1 MYQNNLENVSI
12 LKIKVYLRNLKDKID
27 TGMKTKVVIFSRVS
41 TLVQDY
47 TRQTNELMEYAE
59 KMGYT
64 VEKVFEEKISGA
76 KKNEE
81 RKELMAMMTYIKSNQ
96 IEKVLT
102 WELSR
107 IGRNA
112 VQVLQVIEM
121 LNEAKVSL
129 YIKNYNLE
137 TLNPD
142 GTVNPLSQFM
152 VQILNSVN
160 EMERQTIVQR
170 LRSGYSQHRA
180 LNRPVGR
187 KPGVQVKPDS
197 QFLQE
202 NKEVAKLLKQGY
214 SVRKVM
220 KLTDRSSGTVQK
232 VKKLIS

>member
-1 MYQNNLENVSI
+1 MSI
-12 LKIKVYLRNLKDKID
+12 R
-27 TGMKTKVVIFSRVS
+27 VVIFSRVS
-41 TLVQDY
+41 TQAQDY
-47 TRQTNELMEYAE
+47 QRQTEELLEYAN
-59 KMGYT
+59 KMGYS
-64 VEKVFEEKISGA
+64 VENVFEEKISGA

-81 RKELMAMMTYIKSNQ
+81 RKELMAMMSFIKSNQ

-121 LNEAKVSL
+121 LNDAKISL

-137 TLNPD
+137 TLNPN

-160 EMERQTIVQR
+160 EMERQTIVMR
-170 LRSGYSQHRA
+170 LRSGYSSARSKGIK
-180 LNRPVGR
+180 VGR
-187 KPGVQVKPDS
+187 KTGVQVKSDD
-197 QFLQE
+197 QFLKE
-202 NKEVAKLLKQGY
+202 NKEVAKLLKQGF

-232 VKKLIS
+232 VKKLIAN

>member
-1 MYQNNLENVSI
+1 MNV
-12 LKIKVYLRNLKDKID
+12 KVI
-27 TGMKTKVVIFSRVS
+27 IFSRVS
-41 TLVQDY
+41 TLAQDY
-47 TRQTNELMEYAE
+47 QRQTDELLEYAD
-59 KMGYT
+59 KMGYS

-76 KKNEE
+76 KNNEE
-81 RKELMAMMTYIKSNQ
+81 RKVLMAMMSYIKSNR

-121 LNEAKVSL
+121 LNEAKISL

-137 TLNPD
+137 TLNPNR
-142 GTVNPLSQFM
+142 TINPLSQFM

-170 LRSGYSQHRA
+170 LRSGYSAARSKGI
-180 LNRPVGR
+180 RVGR
-187 KPGVQVKPDS
+187 KTGVQVKSDD
-197 QFLQE
+197 QFLKE
-202 NKEVAKLLKQGY
+202 NKEVAKLLKQGF

-232 VKKLIS
+232 VKKLITN

>member
-1 MYQNNLENVSI
+1 MNV
-12 LKIKVYLRNLKDKID
+12 
-27 TGMKTKVVIFSRVS
+27 KVVIFSRVS
-41 TLVQDY
+41 TLTQDY
-47 TRQTNELMEYAE
+47 QRQTDELLEYAD
-59 KMGYT
+59 KMGYS

-81 RKELMAMMTYIKSNQ
+81 RKELMAMMSYIKNNH

-112 VQVLQVIEM
+112 IQVLQVIEM
-121 LNEAKVSL
+121 LNEAKISL

-137 TLNPD
+137 TLNQN
-142 GTVNPLSQFM
+142 GTINPLSQFM

-170 LRSGYSQHRA
+170 LRSGYSAARSKGI
-180 LNRPVGR
+180 RVGR
-187 KPGVQVKPDS
+187 KTGVQVKSDD
-197 QFLQE
+197 QFLKE
-202 NKEVAKLLKQGY
+202 NKEVAKLLKQGF

-232 VKKLIS
+232 VKKLITN

>member
-1 MYQNNLENVSI
+1 MSI
-12 LKIKVYLRNLKDKID
+12 R
-27 TGMKTKVVIFSRVS
+27 VVIFSRVS
-41 TLVQDY
+41 TQAQDY
-47 TRQTNELMEYAE
+47 QRQTEELLEYAN
-59 KMGYT
+59 KMGYS

-81 RKELMAMMTYIKSNQ
+81 RKELMAMMSFIKSNR

-121 LNEAKVSL
+121 LNESEISL

-137 TLNPD
+137 TLNSN
-142 GTVNPLSQFM
+142 GTINPLSQFM

-170 LRSGYSQHRA
+170 LRSGYSAAR
-180 LNRPVGR
+180 NKGIKVGR
-187 KPGVQVKPDS
+187 KSGVQVKSND
-197 QFLQE
+197 QFLKE
-202 NKEVAKLLKQGY
+202 NKEVAKLLKQGF

-220 KLTDRSSGTVQK
+220 KLTDRSSRTVQK
-232 VKKLIS
+232 VKKLIIN

>member
-1 MYQNNLENVSI
+1 MSV
-12 LKIKVYLRNLKDKID
+12 KVI
-27 TGMKTKVVIFSRVS
+27 IFSRVS
-41 TLVQDY
+41 TLAQDY
-47 TRQTNELMEYAE
+47 QRQTDELLEYAD
-59 KMGYT
+59 KMGYS

-81 RKELMAMMTYIKSNQ
+81 RKELMAMMSYVKNNQ

-121 LNEAKVSL
+121 LNDAKISL

-137 TLNPD
+137 TLNPN

-170 LRSGYSQHRA
+170 LRSGYSSARSKGIK
-180 LNRPVGR
+180 VGR
-187 KPGVQVKPDS
+187 KTGVQVKSDD
-197 QFLQE
+197 QFLKE
-202 NKEVAKLLKQGY
+202 NKEVAKLLKQGF

-232 VKKLIS
+232 VKKLVF

>member
-1 MYQNNLENVSI
+1 M
-12 LKIKVYLRNLKDKID
+12 KVR
-27 TGMKTKVVIFSRVS
+27 VVIFSRVS
-41 TLVQDY
+41 TLAQDY
-47 TRQTNELMEYAE
+47 QRQTDELLEYAS
-59 KMGYT
+59 KMGYS

-81 RKELMAMMTYIKSNQ
+81 RKELMAMMSYIKSNQ
-96 IEKVLT
+96 IAKVLT

-160 EMERQTIVQR
+160 EMERQTILHR
-170 LRSGYSQHRA
+170 LRSGYSAARSKGIK
-180 LNRPVGR
+180 VGR
-187 KPGVQVKPDS
+187 KTAVQVKSDE
-197 QFLQE
+197 QFLKE
-202 NKEVAKLLKQGY
+202 NKDVVKLLKQGL

-220 KLTDRSSGTVQK
+220 KLAEKSSGTVQK
-232 VKKLIS
+232 VKKMINV

>member
-1 MYQNNLENVSI
+1 M
-12 LKIKVYLRNLKDKID
+12 KVR
-27 TGMKTKVVIFSRVS
+27 VVIFSRVS
-41 TLVQDY
+41 TQAQDY
-47 TRQTNELMEYAE
+47 QRQTEELLEYAN
-59 KMGYT
+59 KMGYS

-81 RKELMAMMTYIKSNQ
+81 RKELMSMMSYIKNNR

-121 LNEAKVSL
+121 LNDAKISL

-137 TLNPD
+137 TLNTN
-142 GTVNPLSQFM
+142 GTINPLSQFM

-170 LRSGYSQHRA
+170 LRSGYSAAR
-180 LNRPVGR
+180 NKGIKVGR
-187 KPGVQVKPDS
+187 KSGVQVKSDD
-197 QFLQE
+197 QFLKE
-202 NKEVAKLLKQGY
+202 NKEVAKLLKQGF

-232 VKKLIS
+232 VKKLITN

>member
-1 MYQNNLENVSI
+1 MNKNTEI
-12 LKIKVYLRNLKDKID
+12 R
-27 TGMKTKVVIFSRVS
+27 VVIFVRVS
-41 TLVQDY
+41 TLAQDY
-47 TRQTNELMEYAE
+47 QRRTDELLEYA
-59 KMGYT
+59 KNMGYS
-64 VEKVFEEKISGA
+64 VERIFEEKISGA

-81 RKELMAMMTYIKSNQ
+81 RKELMGMMSYIKSNQ

-137 TLNPD
+137 TLNTD

-170 LRSGYSQHRA
+170 LRSGYSQHIA

-202 NKEVAKLLKQGY
+202 NKEVVKLLKQGY
-214 SVRKVM
+214 SVRKIM

-232 VKKLIS
+232 VKRIIN

>member
-1 MYQNNLENVSI
+1 MFEA
-12 LKIKVYLRNLKDKID
+12 
-27 TGMKTKVVIFSRVS
+27 MKTRVVIFSRVS
-41 TLVQDY
+41 TLAQDY
-47 TRQTNELMEYAE
+47 QRQTDELLEYAS
-59 KMGYT
+59 KMGYS
-64 VEKVFEEKISGA
+64 VERIFEEKISGA

-81 RKELMAMMTYIKSNQ
+81 RKELMAMMSFIKSNQ

-112 VQVLQVIEM
+112 VQVLQLVEM
-121 LNEAKVSL
+121 LNGAKVSL
-129 YIKNYNLE
+129 FIKNYNLE

-170 LRSGYSQHRA
+170 LQSGYRQHRA
-180 LNRPVGR
+180 LNKPVGR
-187 KPGVQVKPDS
+187 KPGVQIKTDE

-202 NKEVAKLLKQGY
+202 NKEVAKLLRQGY

-220 KLTDRSSGTVQK
+220 KLTDKSSGTVQK
-232 VKKLIS
+232 VKKFIA

>member
-1 MYQNNLENVSI
+1 MNV
-12 LKIKVYLRNLKDKID
+12 
-27 TGMKTKVVIFSRVS
+27 KVVIFSRVS
-41 TLVQDY
+41 TLAQDY
-47 TRQTNELMEYAE
+47 QRQTDELLEYAD
-59 KMGYT
+59 KMGYS

-81 RKELMAMMTYIKSNQ
+81 RKVLMAMMSYIQSNQ

-121 LNEAKVSL
+121 LNEAKISL

-137 TLNPD
+137 TLNQN
-142 GTVNPLSQFM
+142 GTINPLSQFM

-170 LRSGYSQHRA
+170 LRSGYSAARSKGI
-180 LNRPVGR
+180 RVGR
-187 KPGVQVKPDS
+187 KTGVQVKSDD
-197 QFLQE
+197 QFLKE
-202 NKEVAKLLKQGY
+202 NKEVAKLLKQGF

-232 VKKLIS
+232 VKKLITN

>member
-1 MYQNNLENVSI
+1 M
-12 LKIKVYLRNLKDKID
+12 KV
-27 TGMKTKVVIFSRVS
+27 KVVIFSRVS

-47 TRQTNELMEYAE
+47 KRQTDELLEYAS
-59 KMGYT
+59 KMGYS

-81 RKELMAMMTYIKSNQ
+81 RKVLMAMMSYIKSNQ

-112 VQVLQVIEM
+112 VHVLQVIEM

-170 LRSGYSQHRA
+170 LRSGYSAARSKGTK
-180 LNRPVGR
+180 VGR
-187 KPGVQVKPDS
+187 KAGVKVKSDDK
-197 QFLQE
+197 FLQE

-232 VKKLIS
+232 VKKIVIVN

>member
-1 MYQNNLENVSI
+1 MM
-12 LKIKVYLRNLKDKID
+12 R
-27 TGMKTKVVIFSRVS
+27 VVIFSRVS
-41 TLVQDY
+41 TLAQDY
-47 TRQTNELMEYAE
+47 QRQTDELLDYAT
-59 KMGYT
+59 KMGYS
-64 VEKVFEEKISGA
+64 VERIFEEKISGA

-81 RKELMAMMTYIKSNQ
+81 RKELMAMMSYIKSNQ

-112 VQVLQVIEM
+112 IQVLQVIEM

-170 LRSGYSQHRA
+170 LRSGYTAARK
-180 LNRPVGR
+180 NGTKVGR
-187 KPGVQVKPDS
+187 KTGVQVKTDEE
-197 QFLQE
+197 FLKE

-232 VKKLIS
+232 VKRFTSLND

>member
-1 MYQNNLENVSI
+1 MNV
-12 LKIKVYLRNLKDKID
+12 KVI
-27 TGMKTKVVIFSRVS
+27 IFSRVS
-41 TLVQDY
+41 TLTQDY
-47 TRQTNELMEYAE
+47 QRQTDELLEYAD
-59 KMGYT
+59 KMGYS

-81 RKELMAMMTYIKSNQ
+81 RKVLMAMMSYIKSNR

-121 LNEAKVSL
+121 LNEAKISL

-137 TLNPD
+137 TLNQN
-142 GTVNPLSQFM
+142 GTINPLSQFM

-170 LRSGYSQHRA
+170 LRSGYSAARSKGI
-180 LNRPVGR
+180 RVGR
-187 KPGVQVKPDS
+187 KTGVQVKSDD
-197 QFLQE
+197 QFLKE
-202 NKEVAKLLKQGY
+202 NKEVAKLLKQGF

-232 VKKLIS
+232 VKKLITN

>member
-1 MYQNNLENVSI
+1 MQ
-12 LKIKVYLRNLKDKID
+12 
-27 TGMKTKVVIFSRVS
+27 TKVVIFSRVS
-41 TLVQDY
+41 TLAQDY
-47 TRQTNELMEYAE
+47 QRQTSELLEYAG

-64 VEKVFEEKISGA
+64 VEKIFEEKISGA

-81 RKELMAMMTYIKSNQ
+81 RKELMAMMSYIKNNH

-142 GTVNPLSQFM
+142 GSVNPLSQFM

-170 LRSGYSQHRA
+170 LRSGYTAA
-180 LNRPVGR
+180 LKNGTKVGR
-187 KPGVQVKPDS
+187 KTGVQIKSDE

-220 KLTDRSSGTVQK
+220 KLCDKSSGTVQK
-232 VKKLIS
+232 VKKINNN

>member
-1 MYQNNLENVSI
+1 
-12 LKIKVYLRNLKDKID
+12 
-27 TGMKTKVVIFSRVS
+27 MKARVVIFSRVS
-41 TLVQDY
+41 TMAQDY
-47 TRQTNELMEYAE
+47 QRQTDELLEYAS
-59 KMGYT
+59 KMGYS
-64 VEKVFEEKISGA
+64 VERIFEEKISGA

-81 RKELMAMMTYIKSNQ
+81 RKELMAMMDYIKSNQ

-107 IGRNA
+107 IGRSA

-121 LNEAKVSL
+121 LNQAKVSL
-129 YIKNYNLE
+129 FIKNYNLE

-160 EMERQTIVQR
+160 EMERQAIVQR
-170 LRSGYSQHRA
+170 LQSGYKAA
-180 LNRPVGR
+180 LTKGIKFGR
-187 KPGVQVKPDS
+187 KAGVQIKSDE
-197 QFLQE
+197 QFLKE
-202 NKEVAKLLKQGY
+202 NKELAKLLRQGY

>member
-1 MYQNNLENVSI
+1 M
-12 LKIKVYLRNLKDKID
+12 KVR
-27 TGMKTKVVIFSRVS
+27 VVIFSRVS
-41 TLVQDY
+41 TMAQDY
-47 TRQTNELMEYAE
+47 QRQTDELLEYAS
-59 KMGYT
+59 KMGYSA
-64 VEKVFEEKISGA
+64 ERIFEEKISGA

-81 RKELMAMMTYIKSNQ
+81 RKELMAMMDYIKSNQ

-112 VQVLQVIEM
+112 VQVLQVVEM

-129 YIKNYNLE
+129 FIKNYNLE

-170 LRSGYSQHRA
+170 LQSGYKAA
-180 LNRPVGR
+180 LNNGVKVGR
-187 KPGVQVKPDS
+187 KTGIQIKTNE
-197 QFLQE
+197 QFLHE
-202 NKEVAKLLKQGY
+202 NKEVIKLIKQGY

-220 KLTDRSSGTVQK
+220 KLTDKSSGTVQK
-232 VKKLIS
+232 VKKLMN

>member
-1 MYQNNLENVSI
+1 MSI
-12 LKIKVYLRNLKDKID
+12 R
-27 TGMKTKVVIFSRVS
+27 VVIFSRVS
-41 TLVQDY
+41 TQAQDY
-47 TRQTNELMEYAE
+47 QRQTEELLEYAN
-59 KMGYT
+59 KMGYS

-81 RKELMAMMTYIKSNQ
+81 RKELMAMMSFIKSNR

-121 LNEAKVSL
+121 LNEAEISL

-137 TLNPD
+137 TLNSN
-142 GTVNPLSQFM
+142 GTINPLSQFM

-160 EMERQTIVQR
+160 EMERQTIVMR
-170 LRSGYSQHRA
+170 LRSGYSAARSKGI
-180 LNRPVGR
+180 RVGR
-187 KPGVQVKPDS
+187 KTGVQVKSDD
-197 QFLQE
+197 QFLKE
-202 NKEVAKLLKQGY
+202 NKEVAKLLKQGF

-232 VKKLIS
+232 VKKLIIN

>member
-1 MYQNNLENVSI
+1 MNV
-12 LKIKVYLRNLKDKID
+12 
-27 TGMKTKVVIFSRVS
+27 KVVIFSRVS
-41 TLVQDY
+41 TLAQDY
-47 TRQTNELMEYAE
+47 QRQTDELLEYAD
-59 KMGYT
+59 KMGYS

-81 RKELMAMMTYIKSNQ
+81 RKVLMAMMSYIKSNQ

-121 LNEAKVSL
+121 LNEAKISL

-137 TLNPD
+137 TLNQN
-142 GTVNPLSQFM
+142 GTINPLSQFM

-170 LRSGYSQHRA
+170 LRSGYSAARSKGI
-180 LNRPVGR
+180 RVGR
-187 KPGVQVKPDS
+187 KTGVQVKSDD
-197 QFLQE
+197 QFLKE
-202 NKEVAKLLKQGY
+202 NKEVAKLLKQGF

-232 VKKLIS
+232 VKKLITN

>member
-1 MYQNNLENVSI
+1 MSV
-12 LKIKVYLRNLKDKID
+12 KVI
-27 TGMKTKVVIFSRVS
+27 IFSRVS
-41 TLVQDY
+41 TLAQDY
-47 TRQTNELMEYAE
+47 QRQTDELLEYAD
-59 KMGYT
+59 KMGYS

-81 RKELMAMMTYIKSNQ
+81 RKELMAMMSFIKSNR

-121 LNEAKVSL
+121 LNEAEISL

-137 TLNPD
+137 TLNSN
-142 GTVNPLSQFM
+142 GTINPLSQFM

-160 EMERQTIVQR
+160 EMERQTIVMR
-170 LRSGYSQHRA
+170 LRSGYSAARSKGIK
-180 LNRPVGR
+180 VGR
-187 KPGVQVKPDS
+187 KSGVQVKSDD
-197 QFLQE
+197 QFLKE
-202 NKEVAKLLKQGY
+202 NKEVAKLLKQGF

-232 VKKLIS
+232 VKKLIIN

>member
-1 MYQNNLENVSI
+1 MIV
-12 LKIKVYLRNLKDKID
+12 KVI
-27 TGMKTKVVIFSRVS
+27 IFSRVS
-41 TLVQDY
+41 TLAQDY
-47 TRQTNELMEYAE
+47 QRQTDELLEYAD
-59 KMGYT
+59 KMGYS

-81 RKELMAMMTYIKSNQ
+81 RKELMAMMTFIKSNQ

-121 LNEAKVSL
+121 LNEAKISL

-137 TLNPD
+137 TLNSN
-142 GTVNPLSQFM
+142 GTINPLSQFM

-160 EMERQTIVQR
+160 DMERQTIVMR
-170 LRSGYSQHRA
+170 LRSGYSAARSKGI
-180 LNRPVGR
+180 RVGR
-187 KPGVQVKPDS
+187 KTGVQVKSDD
-197 QFLQE
+197 QFLKE
-202 NKEVAKLLKQGY
+202 NKEVAKLLKQGF

-232 VKKLIS
+232 VKKLITN

>member
-1 MYQNNLENVSI
+1 MS
-12 LKIKVYLRNLKDKID
+12 
-27 TGMKTKVVIFSRVS
+27 
-41 TLVQDY
+41 
-47 TRQTNELMEYAE
+47 
-59 KMGYT
+59 
-64 VEKVFEEKISGA
+64 
-76 KKNEE
+76 
-81 RKELMAMMTYIKSNQ
+81 YIKSNQ

-112 VQVLQVIEM
+112 VQVLQVVEM

-129 YIKNYNLE
+129 FIKNYHLE

-170 LRSGYSQHRA
+170 LQSGYKQHRA
-180 LNRPVGR
+180 LNKPVGR
-187 KPGVQVKPDS
+187 KPGVQIKTDE

-202 NKEVAKLLKQGY
+202 NKEVAKLLRQGY

-220 KLTDRSSGTVQK
+220 KLADKSSGTVQK
-232 VKKLIS
+232 VKKLVS